1 MTFIIDVASVI
12 KFIFKYLLL
21 KLYKPLQFCSLP
33 KNNTEGLE
41 GLRRIIDC
49 VPVDMCE
56 DPIYREQKW
65 TYNKALSY
73 IRLEYWMTL

>member
-41 GLRRIIDC
+41 SLRRIIDC
-49 VPVDMCE
+49 VTGRYV
-56 DPIYREQKW
+56 RR
-65 TYNKALSY
+65 SY
-73 IRLEYWMTL
+73 IQRTKMDL